1 MLHVTPGR
9 ACHMLRRDRQTPLT
23 PAKHTHTQPILPHL
37 PLRNAKQRNA
47 KQTVML
53 RVAYVT
59 LGRLCQMLLR
69 GAHVTR
75 GRYPFLFARHETFLV
90 QNLSQRCCCCA
101 MTAKG
106 ITEKQRH
113 DRGAVQC
120 LRCQSSRSLQRESKY
135 CTCHSKLFRMTW
147 ECFLGFRERFDSCG
161 LTGIG
166 LSRNGYG

>member
-23 PAKHTHTQPILPHL
+23 PAKHTHTQPILPRL

-75 GRYPFLFARHETFLV
+75 GRYSFLFARHETFLV

-101 MTAKG
+101 MTTKG
-106 ITEKQRH
+106 ITENK
-113 DRGAVQC
+113 GMIVEQC
-120 LRCQSSRSLQRESKY
+120 NAFVARAAEAFSAKASTVHVILNCLE
-135 CTCHSKLFRMTW
+135 
-147 ECFLGFRERFDSCG
+147 
-161 LTGIG
+161 
-166 LSRNGYG
+166 

>member
-23 PAKHTHTQPILPHL
+23 PAKHTHTQPILPRL

-75 GRYPFLFARHETFLV
+75 GRYPFLCARHEAFLV
-90 QNLSQRCCCCA
+90 QNLSHGASLLIPYA
-101 MTAKG
+101 MPHHRRPRTPTLA
-106 ITEKQRH
+106 
-113 DRGAVQC
+113 
-120 LRCQSSRSLQRESKY
+120 L
-135 CTCHSKLFRMTW
+135 
-147 ECFLGFRERFDSCG
+147 
-161 LTGIG
+161 
-166 LSRNGYG
+166 